1 MLMMSLTLTLY
12 PRVDNTDSR
21 FSPQEP
27 HVDIYNRPPSLSYG
41 GPLQTPQ
48 AFIDSTGKKVQVFVD
63 LIYFSLNFLVVVNL
77 DIVR

>member
-27 HVDIYNRPPSLSYG
+27 QVDIYNCLSYG
-41 GPLQTPQ
+41 GPLQPPQ